1 MYDDI
6 CLLFYFLNY
15 DLNARK
21 HSICGTVLLCLVV
34 EKPMCDYCMY
44 EDVFVCVI
52 KKDYDRE
59 RLKTMRTTMCEQRM
73 RIQCV
78 MNYLFYSMHLKKAVE
93 REVFALQL
101 NNN

>member
-1 MYDDI
+1 
-6 CLLFYFLNY
+6 
-15 DLNARK
+15 
-21 HSICGTVLLCLVV
+21 
-34 EKPMCDYCMY
+34 MCDYCMY

-59 RLKTMRTTMCEQRM
+59 RLKTMRVNKE
-73 RIQCV
+73 CV

-101 NNN
+101 NNNKI